1 MNIKNEIKL
10 IEKNKFASCIPLIS
24 TDKSELL
31 ADVEAA
37 VKNECDFLEW
47 RRDYYMKGTILS
59 QEDEL
64 NILKEIKKR
73 VRTQGLIYTYRSHL
87 EGGVYETADVIREEA
102 IKTAIESDVVD
113 YVDVELESN
122 DLFLERIK
130 DVIKKNRTQWIAS
143 HHNFN
148 RTPNIQEI
156 EKIYLSMKTKNAD
169 VLKLAVMPHTSEDI
183 RHLILSNLL
192 HNEGSK
198 SPMISI
204 AMGSLGGITRIAPE
218 LCGGSMTYVLGTGK
232 TAPGQM
238 NLVEIIALR
247 EKLGLV

>member
-24 TDKSELL
+24 ADKSELL

-37 VKNECDFLEW
+37 VENGCDFLEW
-47 RRDYYMKGTILS
+47 RRDYFMKGAILKP
-59 QEDEL
+59 EEEF
-64 NILKEIKKR
+64 NILNEIKKR
-73 VRTQGLIYTYRSHL
+73 MKTQGLIYTYRSHL
-87 EGGVYETADVIREEA
+87 EGGAYETADAIREA
-102 IKTAIESDVVD
+102 SIKTAIESDVAD
-113 YVDVELESN
+113 YVDIELESN
-122 DLFLERIK
+122 DLFLARIR
-130 DVIKKNRTQWIAS
+130 DVIKNNRTQWIAS

-148 RTPNIQEI
+148 FTPNSQEI
-156 EKIYLSMKTKNAD
+156 EKIYLSMETKNAD

-183 RHLILSNLL
+183 RHLIIANLL

-247 EKLGLV
+247 EKLGLA